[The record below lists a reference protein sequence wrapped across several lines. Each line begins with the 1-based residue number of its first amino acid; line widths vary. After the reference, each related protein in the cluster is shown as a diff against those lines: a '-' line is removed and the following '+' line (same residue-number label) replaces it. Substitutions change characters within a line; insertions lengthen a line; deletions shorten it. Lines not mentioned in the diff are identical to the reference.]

1 MQGNPGN
8 VRQNAPPPGV
18 VWQLQP
24 GALLQLRIL
33 HESALLSPTV
43 TGVKWIEHTGM
54 GPRFSTAKLIRMTG
68 GVTVTLLKTIWKP
81 LAWACRTTGVARSSA
96 KPLSTNHVPNP
107 FIIAYSA

>member
-1 MQGNPGN
+1 MQGNPGT

-68 GVTVTLLKTIWKP
+68 GAKLTLLQTLWIT
-81 LAWACRTTGVARSSA
+81 LTWARAANGVRR
-96 KPLSTNHVPNP
+96 PTPTNPATDHVRQ
-107 FIIAYSA
+107 

>member
-54 GPRFSTAKLIRMTG
+54 GPRFSTAKLVRMTG
-68 GVTVTLLKTIWKP
+68 GVALPVPPTGWITLH
-81 LAWACRTTGVARSSA
+81 LALRGLSRSTPTGTA
-96 KPLSTNHVPNP
+96 P
-107 FIIAYSA
+107 